1 MPVRD
6 KRLEEARALYAR
18 MMAAAS
24 GSSDPRLERIFEL
37 VPREAFLPPGPWHI
51 MVEHRLVE
59 TPSAD
64 PALLYQNALVVLDR
78 QKGINNGEPFLHA
91 AWIGAVAPEPGETVT
106 QVGAG
111 GGYYTAILSM
121 LVLPDGKVVAYE
133 LDAALSQAAKQ
144 NLAAFENASV
154 IQENAVE
161 VRLPPTDVIYV
172 NAGVVAPP
180 SQWLEALRPSGRLVF
195 PWRPA
200 NHVGLAVL
208 ATRQQSGFAVR
219 ILGGAWFIPCTGA
232 SDEAITVKQP
242 GAREARRARAIV
254 LNADRAPDASAVAIY
269 PDLWFSSHAPDK
281 GEAA

>member
-1 MPVRD
+1 MVIRN
-6 KRLEEARALYAR
+6 KRLDEARALYAR
-18 MMAAAS
+18 MMSAAS

-91 AWIGAVAPEPGETVT
+91 AWIGAVAPGPGETVM

-121 LVLPDGKVVAYE
+121 LVLPGGEVVAYE
-133 LDAALSQAAKQ
+133 LDAVLSQAAQQ
-144 NLAAFENASV
+144 NLEPFENVTVVHAD
-154 IQENAVE
+154 AVTAK
-161 VRLPPTDVIYV
+161 LPQSDVIYV

-180 SQWLEALRPSGRLVF
+180 RQWLQALKPGGRLVF

-200 NHVGLAVL
+200 GHIGLAVV
-208 ATRQQSGFAVR
+208 ATRTPSGFAVR

-254 LNADRAPDASAVAIY
+254 PTSDRAPDASAVAIY
-269 PDLWFSSHAPDK
+269 PDLWFSSQAPEK
-281 GEAA
+281 TNAG